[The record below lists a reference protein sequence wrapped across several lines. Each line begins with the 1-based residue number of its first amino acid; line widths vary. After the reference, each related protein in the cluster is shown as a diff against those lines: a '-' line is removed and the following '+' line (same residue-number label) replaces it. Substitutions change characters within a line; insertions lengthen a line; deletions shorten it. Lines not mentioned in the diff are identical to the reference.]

1 MVQEYRGVLFQILN
15 CDSPTAIGFERK
27 RTVTC
32 KSCGSDRQSK
42 FTAEIAI
49 HIPGL
54 KGLEKPLVWVFP
66 ELLACL
72 NCGNAEFAIP
82 KTELRVLAKDDVA
95 AAG

>member
-1 MVQEYRGVLFQILN
+1 M
-15 CDSPTAIGFERK
+15 
-27 RTVTC
+27 TC
-32 KSCGSDRQSK
+32 KSCGSDAQSK

-49 HIPGL
+49 HCPGL

-82 KTELRVLAKDDVA
+82 ETELRVLAKEA
-95 AAG
+95 AATSG